1 MAWRKPGQLMQ
12 RRSTRK
18 PDTTGPKSVRQRPA
32 RLDRSI
38 QNEIGRNLRAMYN
51 DVVEQ
56 GVPDRFADLLAQLNH
71 SDPPDKPARKPE

>member
-1 MAWRKPGQLMQ
+1 MQ

-18 PDTTGPKSVRQRPA
+18 QDTAKPKSTRRSPA
-32 RLDRSI
+32 RLDRTI

-56 GVPDRFADLLAQLNH
+56 GVPDRFADLLAKLE
-71 SDPPDKPARKPE
+71 PGAKGDKPPSKRE

>member
-1 MAWRKPGQLMQ
+1 MQ

-18 PDTTGPKSVRQRPA
+18 PDSTGSTPVRRRPA

-56 GVPDRFADLLAQLNH
+56 GVPDRFADLLAQLE
-71 SDPPDKPARKPE
+71 PPGQPDKPPRKNE

>member
-1 MAWRKPGQLMQ
+1 MQ
-12 RRSTRK
+12 RRSTRN
-18 PDTTGPKSVRQRPA
+18 PNSAGSNPPRDPPAA

-56 GVPDRFADLLAQLNH
+56 GVPDRFADLLQQLDQ
-71 SDPPDKPARKPE
+71 SPDTADASKPRKDE

>member
-1 MAWRKPGQLMQ
+1 MQ

-18 PDTTGPKSVRQRPA
+18 EDSITKPKSSRRAPA

-38 QNEIGRNLRAMYN
+38 QNEIGRSLRAMYN

-56 GVPDRFADLLAQLNH
+56 GVPDRFADLLAKLEQP
-71 SDPPDKPARKPE
+71 SKTDKPPSKE

>member
-1 MAWRKPGQLMQ
+1 MQ

-18 PDTTGPKSVRQRPA
+18 PDSTGSKPVRNPA
-32 RLDRSI
+32 RLDRTI

-56 GVPDRFADLLAQLNH
+56 GVPDRFADLLAQL
-71 SDPPDKPARKPE
+71 DPARPGDKPPRKNE

>member
-1 MAWRKPGQLMQ
+1 MQ
-12 RRSTRK
+12 RRSTPK
-18 PDTTGPKSVRQRPA
+18 PVRSPTA

-56 GVPDRFADLLAQLNH
+56 GVPDRFADLLAQLE
-71 SDPPDKPARKPE
+71 PEPAQGDKPRRKDE

>member
-1 MAWRKPGQLMQ
+1 
-12 RRSTRK
+12 
-18 PDTTGPKSVRQRPA
+18 VRNPA

-56 GVPDRFADLLAQLNH
+56 GVPDRFADLLAQLE
-71 SDPPDKPARKPE
+71 PPPRPDDKPPRKNE

>member
-1 MAWRKPGQLMQ
+1 
-12 RRSTRK
+12 
-18 PDTTGPKSVRQRPA
+18 VRDSKG

-56 GVPDRFADLLAQLNH
+56 GVPDRFADLLAKLEPGAAATK
-71 SDPPDKPARKPE
+71 PPRKE

>member
-1 MAWRKPGQLMQ
+1 MQ

-18 PDTTGPKSVRQRPA
+18 PDLAGNKPVRTPTA

-56 GVPDRFADLLAQLNH
+56 GVPDRFADLLAQLE
-71 SDPPDKPARKPE
+71 PEPGQGDKPRRKDE

>member
-1 MAWRKPGQLMQ
+1 MQ

-18 PDTTGPKSVRQRPA
+18 PDSTGPKPVRRRPA
-32 RLDRSI
+32 RLDRGI

-56 GVPDRFADLLAQLNH
+56 GVPDRFADLLAQLEEP
-71 SDPPDKPARKPE
+71 SARDKPPHKNE

>member
-1 MAWRKPGQLMQ
+1 MQ

-18 PDTTGPKSVRQRPA
+18 GDMKGPKTVRGEQA
-32 RLDRSI
+32 RLDRNI

-56 GVPDRFADLLAQLNH
+56 GVPDRFAELLARLDK
-71 SDPPDKPARKPE
+71 SSPPSKPTRKE

>member
-1 MAWRKPGQLMQ
+1 MQ

-18 PDTTGPKSVRQRPA
+18 PDSTGPKPVRRRPA

-56 GVPDRFADLLAQLNH
+56 GVPDRFADLLAQLDQL
-71 SDPPDKPARKPE
+71 SPPDKPSRKPE